1 MQDRLLTTCSQ
12 PGLTGTGANGRW
24 WEQRA
29 AVTGLVTDEALLDR
43 LLLSAADTS
52 MNTCVN
58 HLRRRGGCQGQPI
71 VVTTC
76 DGLAVTAFGGR
87 IRRADLALE
96 WAGTHPRLFAQIATG
111 TYLTIAA
118 PSYGTTGQNLW
129 RTIQRTLRPR
139 PCSTSG

>member
-1 MQDRLLTTCSQ
+1 MYLEQ
-12 PGLTGTGANGRW
+12 PGLAGTGTNGRW
-24 WEQRA
+24 WEQKA

-43 LLLSAADTS
+43 LQRSAADTG

-58 HLRRRGGCQGQPI
+58 HVRRRDGRQGQPI

-76 DGLAVTAFGGR
+76 DGQPVTAFGGR

-96 WAGTHPRLFAQIATG
+96 WAGTDRSLFAQILAS
-111 TYLTIAA
+111 TYLTITA
-118 PSYGTTGQNLW
+118 PTYGATGQNLW
-129 RTIQRTLRPR
+129 RSFQGTLGSR